1 MPAGLSVFTIRLIV
15 IGLVLGSQL
24 YLFARMARAIRGS
37 RLRPGW
43 KGPAAWALGLLLL
56 AILAP
61 NVYWV
66 LRRRPPAEP
75 SPLVLFGLIYPYAI
89 WSLGAIPTAAALLAA
104 DLGRRIDRLARPL
117 ARRGAPSGDPAACP
131 PLADAAGCP
140 ASSRWRVGHRRTRSP
155 DNGGPAGSPA
165 RPSGAVDVSRR
176 RFLRAGLGTLGAAP
190 VLLSGYGVAYGSRS
204 RRVEEIALTLGP
216 RPRLRRP
223 LSLVQIS
230 DIHAG
235 PFMSPEQ
242 MADYAEA
249 VARLQPDLFVMTGD
263 FIATSPSQLP
273 ACVQAMARV
282 QPPHGSF
289 AILGNHEH
297 WFGDAGGIIAELE
310 AAGIRVLHNAHAVIA
325 TDAGPLNLIGID
337 DLRAGAPDLP
347 AALRGLDPALPSI
360 LLSHRPEIFPLAA
373 RAGIDLVL
381 SGHYHGGQIKVN
393 FLGLEVSPAHLLSP
407 YPEGL
412 YTLGPST
419 LYVNRGIGTTGTPIR
434 LNVPPEITLFHL
446 R

>member
-1 MPAGLSVFTIRLIV
+1 MPASLSIFTVRLIV
-15 IGLVLGSQL
+15 ISLVLGSQL
-24 YLFARMARAIRGS
+24 YLFARIARAIRGS
-37 RLRPGW
+37 RLPSGW
-43 KGPAAWALGLLLL
+43 KSPVAWALGFLLL

-66 LRRRPPAEP
+66 LRRTPPTEP
-75 SPLVLFGLIYPYAI
+75 SPLVLYGLIYPYAI
-89 WSLGAIPTAAALLAA
+89 WSLGAIPSAATLLAI
-104 DLGRRIDRLARPL
+104 DLGRRIARLAGRLRPFQ
-117 ARRGAPSGDPAACP
+117 PSG
-131 PLADAAGCP
+131 
-140 ASSRWRVGHRRTRSP
+140 T
-155 DNGGPAGSPA
+155 
-165 RPSGAVDVSRR
+165 VDLSRR
-176 RFLRAGLGTLGAAP
+176 RFLRAGLATLGAGP
-190 VLLSGYGVAYGSRS
+190 VLLSGYGVAYGSRGQ
-204 RRVEEIALTLGP
+204 RVEEIALTLGP

-242 MADYAEA
+242 MAGYAEA

-263 FIATSPSQLP
+263 FIATSPRQLP
-273 ACVQAMARV
+273 ACVEAMARV
-282 QPPHGSF
+282 QPPYGSF

-297 WFGDAGGIIAELE
+297 WFGDAAEIIAELE
-310 AAGIRVLHNAHAVIA
+310 AAGIRVLHNAHALIA

-337 DLRAGAPDLP
+337 DLRAGDPNLP

-381 SGHYHGGQIKVN
+381 AGHYHGGQIKVN
-393 FLGLEVSPAHLLSP
+393 FLGLEVSPAHFLSP

-434 LNVPPEITLFHL
+434 LNVPPEITLFRL